1 MISWGICIGI
11 CGGSNVLFLDY
22 FWICLKI
29 IGFFMDDGATLDDVR
44 EAVTTLEEIGPTS
57 RRVLGGTHP
66 LTEAIEGQLR
76 NTRDVGAALRDLDE
90 AQVASEEVSG

>member
-1 MISWGICIGI
+1 M
-11 CGGSNVLFLDY
+11 LFLDY